1 MMMVMMMATMR
12 KRMMMMMRKRNLKL
26 TMKRSWR
33 AAEKLAKAALIV

>member
-1 MMMVMMMATMR
+1 MMMVKMMATMR
-12 KRMMMMMRKRNLKL
+12 KRMTMMMRKRNLKL

>member
-1 MMMVMMMATMR
+1 MMVRRLATMR
-12 KRMMMMMRKRNLKL
+12 KRMMMMMRNLKL